1 MNNVFLCQHCGNEN
15 RMDLVCEN
23 RVDER
28 NDDWDYFNHIKV
40 YRCSVCLK
48 ATITETD
55 FFSED
60 YNFGDTVP
68 EDIIYP
74 PNELS
79 DEKVVPKDI
88 IKAFKS
94 SQRVR
99 HIDKSI
105 FLMSVRRTL
114 ELICNDNGATG
125 RSLEIKIQ
133 DLADKGILPES
144 LRTASDFTRI
154 LGNRGAH
161 STDTVTEDVSIHLL
175 TFVKYIIEYIYV
187 LPEKLSVIA
196 KFKKMS

>member
-1 MNNVFLCQHCGNEN
+1 MNKVFLCQHCGNEN
-15 RMDLVCEN
+15 RMDLVCDN
-23 RVDER
+23 RVDQGNNE
-28 NDDWDYFNHIKV
+28 WDYFNHIKV

-60 YNFGDTVP
+60 YNFNDTVT

-99 HIDKSI
+99 HMDKSI
-105 FLMSVRRTL
+105 YLISIRRTI
-114 ELICNDNGATG
+114 ELVCNDNGASG
-125 RSLEIKIQ
+125 RNLQQKIQ

-144 LRTASDFTRI
+144 LKTASNFTRI
-154 LGNRGAH
+154 LGNQGAH
-161 STDTVTEDVSIHLL
+161 GTNTVTNEVSLHLL
-175 TFVKYIIEYIYV
+175 EFVKYIIEYIYV
-187 LPEKLSVIA
+187 LPDKLAVIA
-196 KFKKMS
+196 KYKQMR

>member
-1 MNNVFLCQHCGNEN
+1 MCKVFLCQHCGNEN

-23 RVDER
+23 RIDKE
-28 NDDWDYFNHIKV
+28 NDNWDYFNLIKV

-48 ATITETD
+48 ATITELD
-55 FFSED
+55 YFSED

-68 EDIIYP
+68 ENIIFP

-79 DEKVVPKDI
+79 DEKVVPKVI
-88 IKAFKS
+88 IQAFKS

-99 HIDKSI
+99 PIDKSI
-105 FLMSVRRTL
+105 FLMSIRRTL
-114 ELICNDNGATG
+114 ELICNDNEASG
-125 RSLEIKIQ
+125 RTLENKIQ

-144 LRTASDFTRI
+144 LRSASDFTRI

-161 STDTVTEDVSIHLL
+161 STDTVSEDVSIHLL

-187 LPEKLSVIA
+187 LPEKLSFIA
-196 KFKKMS
+196 KFKKMN